1 MSFMQNLLMSK
12 GLSSLLLFGLLVI
25 LRMLIVRRVK
35 KNERLSPMQRKQ
47 YIVNV
52 QNAVLFIFLLLLVV
66 IWLEQLRTIAAS
78 LMVIAAA
85 IVLATK
91 ELILNISGFFF
102 KSSADIVSIGDRIE
116 INGVR
121 GDVIDQSLLGT
132 TLLEIGP
139 GTKSNQHTGL
149 TVFIPN
155 SMFLANSVRNETRLW
170 GDFVFH
176 LITMPIKVES
186 NWKHA
191 EEALLQA
198 ANEACA
204 AYLAEAKRN
213 MEKLAAKHSLDYP
226 NVEPRVHIQIVEPEK
241 ANLVL
246 RVPVPSRKRGRLE
259 QEISRRYLVLSGE
272 NVKAEAAVE
281 T

>member
-1 MSFMQNLLMSK
+1 MQNVLMSK
-12 GLSSLLLFGLLVI
+12 GLSSLLLFGLLFICRV
-25 LRMLIVRRVK
+25 LIVRRLK
-35 KNERLSPMQRKQ
+35 KDERLSPLQRKQ
-47 YIVNV
+47 YIINV
-52 QNAVLFIFLLLLVV
+52 KNAALFIFLALLVV
-66 IWLEQLRTIAAS
+66 IWLEQVRTIAAS

-91 ELILNISGFFF
+91 ELILNVSGFFF
-102 KSSADIVSIGDRIE
+102 RSSADIVSIGDRIE
-116 INGVR
+116 INGIR

-139 GTKSNQHTGL
+139 GVKSNQHTGL

-191 EEALLQA
+191 EAALLQA

-259 QEISRRYLVLSGE
+259 QEISRRYLLLVAGHNE
-272 NVKAEAAVE
+272 I
-281 T
+281 